1 MLVTAKRLWLRHLRQ
16 WLHNGLRRRQRRLYR
31 ARTARPRL
39 ATLVTLT
46 ASTEILRAH
55 LYGAYDT
62 LRARNNA
69 RLHAK
74 CMHRL
79 TRSSGDDAGCNARV
93 NRDAAA
99 AIPMLDPHR
108 AIHDHGSA
116 EHNE

>member
-79 TRSSGDDAGCNARV
+79 TRRSLCSIRTVRFTITVRRNT
-93 NRDAAA
+93 
-99 AIPMLDPHR
+99 M
-108 AIHDHGSA
+108 
-116 EHNE
+116 NERCGGRK